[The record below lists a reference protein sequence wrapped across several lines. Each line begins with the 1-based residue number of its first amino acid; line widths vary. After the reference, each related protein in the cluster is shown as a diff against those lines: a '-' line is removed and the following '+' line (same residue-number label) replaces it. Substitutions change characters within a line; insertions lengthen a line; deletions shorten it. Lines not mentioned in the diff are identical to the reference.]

1 MENDIEVTFCG
12 GFLVIGMDL
21 DGVGYPNSHKLISL
35 QFWYCEQP
43 NWGFYQEH
51 LGSIQRF
58 VTREGDPRWL
68 SLGKVSRDLCIIT
81 TVVHLVNFNI
91 KMILNLNVVVLLGC
105 HQVNGLWENASG
117 RYVRK
122 CGQASICKSGN
133 GFVKVE
139 NVPLVATMTTTMS
152 ANKRSTSSFTA
163 SIFILNTQHCCWI
176 PSPLLGILTA
186 LISQIWIPI
195 I

>member
-1 MENDIEVTFCG
+1 MAFSGQSVEGPVYYNNCGAFGKFQHQNDTKFECSCPTWVPT
-12 GFLVIGMDL
+12 
-21 DGVGYPNSHKLISL
+21 
-35 QFWYCEQP
+35 
-43 NWGFYQEH
+43 
-51 LGSIQRF
+51 
-58 VTREGDPRWL
+58 
-68 SLGKVSRDLCIIT
+68 
-81 TVVHLVNFNI
+81 
-91 KMILNLNVVVLLGC
+91 
-105 HQVNGLWENASG
+105 QVNGLWENASG

-152 ANKRSTSSFTA
+152 ANERSISSFTA

-186 LISQIWIPI
+186 LISQIWISI